1 MTTTPSPEAVALA
14 VEVFTAMSKT
24 LSETGDDRQTDHA
37 GGVLIDAA
45 LTAAKNKAL
54 TDLAEVCENAMALA
68 NKAGG

>member
-14 VEVFTAMSKT
+14 SKLYGT
-24 LSETGDDRQTDHA
+24 PMPHNEMCQ
-37 GGVLIDAA
+37 LIDAA